1 MFIKNVDI
9 IDFMKSREKWEK
21 KEKRKAWLFKE
32 YREQYCLDEVKGY
45 RAIQDIDRMKRLV
58 EEWKDREKKD
68 KDPVYKAA
76 RSLKKLKFNELKEL
90 ISNSIEGDGYSDL
103 QFQTPEMVKNVIVAF
118 TASDTKNNR
127 H

>member
-1 MFIKNVDI
+1 
-9 IDFMKSREKWEK
+9 MKSREKWEK